1 MLTAE
6 LPGLA
11 SADFSV
17 FEKSESRFLEGGF
30 DGMARFGG
38 ALTGAFN
45 KFPPWEITEIM
56 KCKITS

>member
-6 LPGLA
+6 LSSLA

-45 KFPPWEITEIM
+45 KFPP
-56 KCKITS
+56 